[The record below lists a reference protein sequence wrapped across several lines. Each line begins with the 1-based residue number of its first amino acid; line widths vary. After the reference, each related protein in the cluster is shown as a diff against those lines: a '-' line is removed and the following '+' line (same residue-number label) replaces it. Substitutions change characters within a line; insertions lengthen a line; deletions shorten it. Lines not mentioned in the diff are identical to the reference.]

1 MMIVFIL
8 LVRKKKIN
16 FADVETT
23 LCVYWGSTWNP
34 NQCNHISIYTAQK
47 MKFSIKDFI
56 FLCSVSWKISWTE
69 SNDTKKEH

>member
-8 LVRKKKIN
+8 LVRKRKIN

-23 LCVYWGSTWNP
+23 LCVYWGSTSNP

-56 FLCSVSWKISWTE
+56 LCAVLAE
-69 SNDTKKEH
+69 RFREQN